1 MKDQIDY
8 VLMESGSKVSH
19 IGKGDVVLNEDGSFN
34 KDSEFT
40 VNTIFAEFLK
50 NQTEVNSEYKS
61 KTIFSTQLRKLILE
75 GLYERG
81 VIKSTKYEEITN
93 ERVKRYID
101 HVEEYTELLK
111 LELLE
116 EMGYE
121 ETSPGQYKA
130 KDKSSTAKLLNII
143 RTNLERED
151 VLSDDLIE
159 FIDVFDNSGKIQHDL
174 SFHPEAA
181 KIEKL
186 ILSMINKRVIKQKVN
201 GEPLVQVS
209 VGMFQNQFAKPDLRK
224 ATKDEIAKWASAS
237 YLLPTYHKKSNGYTA
252 AAKVMI
258 AMQGTYYNLFNL
270 EYEDGKT
277 VGVYNENDE
286 IIMEDSLARLNEK
299 IKDDAWLDANDGA
312 NRKAITLVGVRIPVQ
327 GLNSMEF
334 AEVFEFLPP
343 QAGNI
348 IVPPAEIVAKSGG
361 DFDIDKLTIF
371 MNTLSLEGSVVKRSY
386 NDLQSVKDLRGT
398 KDFAGAVRNQK
409 AALENELINDI
420 KEILELPENYTSLV
434 MPNGTFILK
443 GIADEL
449 AQYVSKYNPK
459 KNIKR
464 HLVSVLLK
472 IHLML
477 L

>member
-1 MKDQIDY
+1 MFDEYRKSIYDSVYERTGSKTVAKDIADKAIKEYGKMDIADGQGWISFEAYRQLKELEGNWSTEQEQLYRRVAMGENITAEDIVEFFPSYKLQYFGNIEATGLPVNSFHKFSLAPIIPGVAKAGTPLYDLHQKMMKDKIDY

-93 ERVKRYID
+93 ERVKRYVD

-174 SFHPEAA
+174 SFHPEAG

-201 GEPLVQVS
+201 GES
-209 VGMFQNQFAKPDLRK
+209 DR
-224 ATKDEIAKWASAS
+224 D
-237 YLLPTYHKKSNGYTA
+237 
-252 AAKVMI
+252 
-258 AMQGTYYNLFNL
+258 
-270 EYEDGKT
+270 
-277 VGVYNENDE
+277 
-286 IIMEDSLARLNEK
+286 
-299 IKDDAWLDANDGA
+299 
-312 NRKAITLVGVRIPVQ
+312 
-327 GLNSMEF
+327 
-334 AEVFEFLPP
+334 
-343 QAGNI
+343 
-348 IVPPAEIVAKSGG
+348 
-361 DFDIDKLTIF
+361 
-371 MNTLSLEGSVVKRSY
+371 
-386 NDLQSVKDLRGT
+386 
-398 KDFAGAVRNQK
+398 
-409 AALENELINDI
+409 
-420 KEILELPENYTSLV
+420 
-434 MPNGTFILK
+434 
-443 GIADEL
+443 
-449 AQYVSKYNPK
+449 
-459 KNIKR
+459 
-464 HLVSVLLK
+464 
-472 IHLML
+472 
-477 L
+477 